1 MRLARGIAPCARA
14 RGGPSAS
21 AQDYPTHPIRLI
33 MPNAPG
39 SSIDTLGRLLGVR
52 LGEALG
58 QTIVIENRA
67 GAAGAIGIETAKT
80 AAPDGYTLLFASA
93 SGMSAAPLLQ
103 KKIPYDPLNDFA
115 FVSLVAVMPNVL
127 AVNPA
132 LPIHSVKDLIEYSR
146 ANKGKVNM
154 ASAGPGAI
162 SHLGGVLLMVM
173 GDFES
178 VHVPYKGGG
187 PSVASVV
194 AGESHWTIAPAPST
208 MSLVKSGRLRAIGHT
223 MPQRAPLFGDMPA
236 IAETLPGYDYSGWA
250 GLLAPKATPRADRR
264 PAAGRAGQG
273 GGEPRAEGRFRR
285 AGRRSG
291 RHLAGRVPPVPR
303 AGHREHGAGR
313 EGGGAP
319 AGVTARFLNPPQRA
333 QRPAAGVPDRTSQ
346 SRSRSPN
353 QFSSLT
359 TAPPANA
366 ACASA

>member
-1 MRLARGIAPCARA
+1 MRPVRGIALCLALA
-14 RGGPSAS
+14 AATTS

-67 GAAGAIGIETAKT
+67 GAAGAIGIETAKS

-132 LPIHSVKDLIEYSR
+132 LPIYSVKDLIDYSR

-154 ASAGPGAI
+154 ASAGPGAV

-250 GLLAPKATPRADRR
+250 GLLAPKATPKAIVDRLQAALANVAANPALKEGFAAQGADVVVTSPEEFRR
-264 PAAGRAGQG
+264 FLEQDIANTARVVKAAGLQP
-273 GGEPRAEGRFRR
+273 E
-285 AGRRSG
+285 
-291 RHLAGRVPPVPR
+291 
-303 AGHREHGAGR
+303 
-313 EGGGAP
+313 
-319 AGVTARFLNPPQRA
+319 
-333 QRPAAGVPDRTSQ
+333 
-346 SRSRSPN
+346 
-353 QFSSLT
+353 
-359 TAPPANA
+359 
-366 ACASA
+366 